1 MGALATYVPIVHTEA
16 DSLAQFLE
24 TLSADAWQRPSA
36 CELWAI
42 RDVVAHLIWAA
53 DFYTD
58 TVSRGLQ
65 GDISQPADRPPG
77 DAPEPAAMPTYFDQQ
92 ARRVRDRV
100 GAALLATFRA
110 SYQSL
115 SHLMLGLSP
124 HEWEMPC
131 AFFRHYGGQ
140 QPAQTFLFLIIQELV
155 IHGWDIRSRFDE
167 AATLAVESL
176 PPLLERIPN
185 RFPRLPGLSQFPIDT
200 DRWPFV
206 HYRFDLEADGA
217 IRYDM
222 VAEGGKARM
231 EPSGQEP
238 AEVTLHCDRATFAL
252 MMYKR
257 LTLDPAV
264 TQGRVAIEGDHA
276 LVAVLDQ
283 WLQQP

>member
-1 MGALATYVPIVHTEA
+1 
-16 DSLAQFLE
+16 
-24 TLSADAWQRPSA
+24 
-36 CELWAI
+36 
-42 RDVVAHLIWAA
+42 
-53 DFYTD
+53 
-58 TVSRGLQ
+58 
-65 GDISQPADRPPG
+65 
-77 DAPEPAAMPTYFDQQ
+77 
-92 ARRVRDRV
+92 
-100 GAALLATFRA
+100 
-110 SYQSL
+110 
-115 SHLMLGLSP
+115 MLDLSP

-131 AFFRHYGGQ
+131 AFFRHYGGH

-200 DRWPFV
+200 ARWPFV
-206 HYRFDLEADGA
+206 RYRFALEADGA
-217 IRYDM
+217 MRYDM

-231 EPSGQEP
+231 EPAGKEA
-238 AEVTLHCDRATFAL
+238 AEVTLRCDRATFVL

-264 TQGRVAIEGDHA
+264 AQGRVALEGDPA
-276 LVAVLDQ
+276 LAAVFDQ